1 MTATLTLD
9 AARKKPRF
17 NDLSLSSQFAITGG
31 AIMLLAMTLA
41 GYFTA
46 AIVSKAT
53 VENTAGSTALFM
65 DSFISPLVQ
74 KLATDDALQPDNA
87 RRLDDLLGGESFKR
101 RFPHLEI
108 WKQGGQIAYST
119 TPALIGR
126 RFPRPPGLLA
136 ALSGK
141 VSAQYADLRAREH
154 VLRSFDTSYLEIYVP
169 IREDLSGRVIA
180 VAEIHETTEPLERE
194 ISEVRLYSWLAIASS
209 TLLIMLSLFAI
220 VYRGSRVIEAQRAEL
235 RDRIVQ
241 IQRVSSQNLTL
252 RQKAQRASSRI
263 TEMTE
268 AYLRRIGA
276 ELHDGPAQLIGFAA
290 LKVEHVRSA
299 RTADNRD
306 MELRA
311 IDTALADA
319 IRDIRHI
326 SKGLMLPEIEALL
339 LPEVIDHVVRTHERR
354 TGSEVQLRIGV
365 VPSVVPPAIKIC
377 AYRFLQEGLNNA
389 FRHAGSG
396 PATVSC
402 DLVDCTLVLCVRDQG
417 GPNTLAPG
425 AGLGLIGLRERAE
438 SLGGSFHIATNRSGS
453 TIEIHLPIIMGEQ
466 DG

>member
-1 MTATLTLD
+1 MTAALTLNTT
-9 AARKKPRF
+9 RKRPRF
-17 NDLSLSSQFAITGG
+17 NDLSLSRQFALTGG

-41 GYFTA
+41 GYF
-46 AIVSKAT
+46 AT
-53 VENTAGSTALFM
+53 TILSRATIENTASATALFM
-65 DSFISPLVQ
+65 DNFLAPLVQ
-74 KLATDDALQPDNA
+74 ELATDDALQPDNG
-87 RRLDDLLGGESFKR
+87 RRIDALLGGESFKR
-101 RFPHLEI
+101 RFPYLEI

-119 TPALIGR
+119 TPALIGK
-126 RFPRPPGLLA
+126 RFPPPPGLLA
-136 ALSGK
+136 ASSGK

-154 VLRSFDTSYLEIYVP
+154 VVRSFDTSYLEIYVP
-169 IREDLSGRVIA
+169 IREHLSDRVIA
-180 VAEIHETTEPLERE
+180 VAEIHETTESLERE
-194 ISEVRLYSWLAIASS
+194 LSQVRLYSWLAIAVS
-209 TLLIMLSLFAI
+209 TLLIMLSLFGI
-220 VYRGSRVIEAQRAEL
+220 VYRGSRVIETQRAEL

-252 RQKAQRASSRI
+252 RQKAQCASSRI

-276 ELHDGPAQLIGFAA
+276 ELHDGPAQLISFAA

-299 RTADNRD
+299 RTAANRD
-306 MELRA
+306 MELKA

-326 SKGLMLPEIEALL
+326 SKGLMLPEIEPLSL
-339 LPEVIDHVVRTHERR
+339 EDVIDRVVRTHVSR
-354 TGSEVQLRIGV
+354 TGSEVQLRIGI
-365 VPSVVPPAIKIC
+365 VPSAVPPAIKIC

-402 DLVDCTLVLCVRDQG
+402 DLVDSTLVLRVRDQG
-417 GPNTLAPG
+417 GPNTPVPG

-453 TIEIHLPIIMGEQ
+453 TIEIHLPITIGEQ